1 MFKVNKRSNIYYSG
15 VFIVNFEYIWLVS
28 NVSNVSNVSCFPVF
42 ENVNVGWN
50 TSLP

>member
-15 VFIVNFEYIWLVS
+15 VFIVNFEYIRL
-28 NVSNVSNVSCFPVF
+28 VSNVSNVSCFPVF